1 MREFVRNRLGEVL
14 AMRLVY
20 LALVG
25 VLLGT
30 TASLAA
36 QQGCDEPMSIKRCEA
51 ILPPLRPNLQPPCR
65 CICQNVTSCER
76 GPDNKPHCA
85 SLCDCSLNCHFE
97 D

>member
-1 MREFVRNRLGEVL
+1 
-14 AMRLVY
+14 MRLVHF
-20 LALVG
+20 ALMEM
-25 VLLGT
+25 LLVT
-30 TASLAA
+30 TASLVA
-36 QQGCDEPMSIKRCEA
+36 QQSCDEQMSIKRCEA

-85 SLCDCSLNCHFE
+85 SLCNCSLNCHFE

>member
-1 MREFVRNRLGEVL
+1 
-14 AMRLVY
+14 MRLVY

-25 VLLGT
+25 VLLVT
-30 TASLAA
+30 TVSFAA
-36 QQGCDEPMSIKRCEA
+36 QQTCDEQMIIKRCEA
-51 ILPPLRPNLQPPCR
+51 ILPCR
-65 CICQNVTSCER
+65 CICQDVRSCER

>member
-1 MREFVRNRLGEVL
+1 
-14 AMRLVY
+14 MRLVHF
-20 LALVG
+20 ALMEM
-25 VLLGT
+25 LLVT

-36 QQGCDEPMSIKRCEA
+36 QQSCDEQVSIKRCEA

-97 D
+97 N

>member
-1 MREFVRNRLGEVL
+1 
-14 AMRLVY
+14 MRLVY
-20 LALVG
+20 LSLVG
-25 VLLGT
+25 VLLVT
-30 TASLAA
+30 TASFAA
-36 QQGCDEPMSIKRCEA
+36 QQGCDEQMIIKRCEA

-65 CICQNVTSCER
+65 CICQNVRSCER